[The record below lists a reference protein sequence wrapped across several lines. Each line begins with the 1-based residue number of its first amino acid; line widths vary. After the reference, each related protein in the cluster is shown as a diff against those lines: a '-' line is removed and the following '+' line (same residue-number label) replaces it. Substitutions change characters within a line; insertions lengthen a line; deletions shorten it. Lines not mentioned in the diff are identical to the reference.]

1 MKILVAKT
9 AGFCMGVRRAVDLA
23 VDTSAQN
30 KGPILTLGPLIHN
43 NQTLEMLRERG
54 VTPLGSTSPEQAN
67 QTIIVRA
74 HGVPPGTMESLTRQ
88 GHTIVDGTCPKVRTV
103 HKVIT
108 KYRNEGYTIAIAGDE
123 GHAEVIG
130 LLGYAGDSGFLIQSV
145 NEVDA
150 LPQTEKICLVS
161 QTTFDKNTFDAM
173 AARLRERYEK
183 SKVVV
188 KRTICSATDRRQDET
203 RGLAAKV
210 DTMIV
215 VGGKNSANTLRLA
228 KISDE
233 VGTRTIHVET
243 EKEITLKELG
253 SAGTVGITAGAST
266 PNWMIKRVIDHLQ
279 YLDQTRR
286 HTVGTLFWRVLDLLA
301 NLNVF
306 AALGGAAMYYASCY
320 LQGYEF
326 IWSGAIVTFLY
337 LFSMYLWNGI
347 ASVETTRHLGLS
359 RSLFYNAHRRL
370 LLGVTFAGIAAFLIV
385 SSLVSP
391 ALLQLMLLATAAGTA
406 YHFSIVPSG
415 LRGLI
420 RYGTIRDIPTSK
432 DLFVGLAWGVVV
444 TFAPQAAQPD
454 FALEPSAIL
463 FFLWMFF
470 LAYVR
475 SVIFDLRDIEGDRI
489 MGRETLVTILG
500 ERRTRRGITLA
511 LIFSFAAILV
521 AGFLVFF
528 PLNIVRDAHVIRFLF
543 QTPTLLYTWLFMKF
557 SRHFTSRHP
566 ALFSL
571 VADGQFLVAAVG
583 AWVASMLV

>member
-1 MKILVAKT
+1 
-9 AGFCMGVRRAVDLA
+9 MGVRRAVDLA
-23 VDTSAQN
+23 VDTSAQS
-30 KGPILTLGPLIHN
+30 KEPIRTFGPLIHN

-54 VTPLGSTSPEQAN
+54 ITPLDSTSSERSN

-74 HGVPPGTMESLTRQ
+74 HGVPPGTMESLKDR

-130 LLGYAGDSGFLIQSV
+130 LLGYAGEAGILIQSLD
-145 NEVDA
+145 EVDK
-150 LPQTEKICLVS
+150 LPPTEKICLVS
-161 QTTFDKNTFDAM
+161 QTTFDKSSFDEI
-173 AARLRERYEK
+173 AARVHEK
-183 SKVVV
+183 YNDSKVIV
-188 KRTICSATDRRQDET
+188 KRTICSATDRRQEET
-203 RGLAAKV
+203 RGLAGRV

-228 KISDE
+228 KISSE

-243 EKEITLKELG
+243 EKELTLKELG
-253 SAGTVGITAGAST
+253 AGGTIGITAGAST

-286 HTVGTLFWRVLDLLA
+286 NTVGTLFWRILDLLA

-306 AALGGAAMYYASCY
+306 AALGGAAMYYASSY

-326 IWSGAIVTFLY
+326 NWSGAIVTLLY

-359 RSLFYNAHRRL
+359 RSLFYNAHRKS
-370 LLGVTFAGIAAFLIV
+370 LLGVTFAGIAAYLVV

-391 ALLQLMLLATAAGTA
+391 LLLQLMLLATAAGTA

-432 DLFVGLAWGVVV
+432 DLFAGLAWGVVV
-444 TFAPQAAQPD
+444 TFAPQAAQPVL
-454 FALEPSAIL
+454 ALEPSTVL

-470 LAYVR
+470 LAYIR

-500 ERRTRRGITLA
+500 ERRTRRGITLG
-511 LIFSFAAILV
+511 LILSFAVILA

-528 PLNIVRDAHVIRFLF
+528 PLHIVRDAHVIRFLF
-543 QTPTLLYTWLFMKF
+543 QTPTLLYTWLFMNF
-557 SRHFTSRHP
+557 SRRLTSHHP

-583 AWVASMLV
+583 AWVASMMV